1 MSSTKA
7 LSPRESAE
15 LITSKSEDVS
25 ICEEGIEEA
34 SKIIFDCLKSKKY
47 SCKTWKQHELHPN
60 EMRNETVDW
69 IVVLD
74 TLNFCFWSDDGVEPW
89 TVRYEGKNYTGY
101 WALCA
106 SIHRALKVCW
116 NLYKVAHFRQHWQQ
130 RNEPFCLCSKQIAL
144 TLLLSFQWK
153 AFLSASF
160 CCSNFSIPCSRNK
173 FGIENFR
180 HRWLLVVGI
189 YRRNLIYQ

>member
-15 LITSKSEDVS
+15 LISSKSEDVS

-34 SKIIFDCLKSKKY
+34 SKIIFDCLKSNKY
-47 SCKTWKQHELHPN
+47 SSKTWKQHELHPN
-60 EMRNETVDW
+60 EMTNETVDW

-116 NLYKVAHFRQHWQQ
+116 NLYKVAHFRQHWATTK
-130 RNEPFCLCSKQIAL
+130 RTVLSVLETDRTHSTFVISVKSFLVCVV
-144 TLLLSFQWK
+144 LLL
-153 AFLSASF
+153 
-160 CCSNFSIPCSRNK
+160 
-173 FGIENFR
+173 
-180 HRWLLVVGI
+180 
-189 YRRNLIYQ
+189 